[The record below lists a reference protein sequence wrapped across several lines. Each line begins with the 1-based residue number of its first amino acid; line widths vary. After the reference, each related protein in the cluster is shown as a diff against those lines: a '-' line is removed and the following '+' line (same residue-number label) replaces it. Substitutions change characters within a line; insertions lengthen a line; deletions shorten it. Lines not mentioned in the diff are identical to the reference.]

1 MFKLCHDTN
10 IQISYIHF
18 LDIPNSIIYKYDFDE
33 MCTVIVNGEQY
44 GLHDVVYLIKDEK
57 FNFIDIC
64 STYYA
69 RIHGYE
75 IKDLVDE
82 LNEQITEQLQLL
94 YEPGG
99 KYFELAE
106 DNIKRLLK

>member
-1 MFKLCHDTN
+1 MFKRCHEKN

-18 LDIPNSIIYKYDFDE
+18 LDIPNSIIYKYDLDE
-33 MCTVIVNGEQY
+33 MCIVKVNGEHY
-44 GLHDVVYLIKDEK
+44 GLYGVVYLIKDEK

-69 RIHGYE
+69 RIHGYDIE
-75 IKDLVDE
+75 QLVKE
-82 LNEQITEQLQLL
+82 LNQQILEQLQRL

-106 DNIKRLLK
+106 SNIEKLLS